1 MHDGVSHVICVPGTI
16 GDVVVV
22 LHGRPP
28 LLEMHAAGR
37 TAASTHALV
46 RIAYEYRTSATA
58 RSRICDV
65 RVTRR
70 CLSVMEDLWWAL
82 GLLGGI
88 VVTAGLVNVAA
99 PQLRPRLRRLVTL
112 FVVYAIALAIT
123 RAMGPFQVGP
133 WEERARTVTSL
144 IYTFA
149 AVSCVALLLFH
160 IVLPAVRLRAPT
172 IMVDLLV
179 AIVYIALAI
188 YILSNHGLDATG
200 AITAGAAASGI
211 LALSMQQT
219 LGNIFGGVALQLDGS
234 IHEGD
239 WIQLEN
245 GKQGKIRSIRWRHTL
260 VETRDWTT
268 IVVPNA
274 QLLAS
279 SITILGL
286 RDGRRTPTRYWV
298 YFNVDFRFSPAHVIQ
313 VVTEAL
319 LAAPIENVADD
330 PKPNCVCMDF
340 ARDNRDSFGYYAVRY
355 WLLDFAFDDPTNSR
369 VRTRIYAALQR
380 AGIPLAMPAVANL
393 VEVHDA
399 AHRERHDVGRRDRH
413 LAAVRSVKLLQFLTD
428 DELATLADGL
438 VRVTYVAGEVITR
451 QGAVAHWLYIL
462 TKGEADIK
470 IKVDHDGDGPKP
482 AQVKLVAHITAPDFF
497 GEMGLMT
504 GEPRFADV
512 VATTEVECFRLGKPS
527 FERVLLARPKI
538 VGELSDKLAN
548 RRVEL
553 IAVRDNL
560 DDEAKVSRHH
570 IEREHIFNAIKEF
583 FGVAE

>member
-1 MHDGVSHVICVPGTI
+1 MN
-16 GDVVVV
+16 
-22 LHGRPP
+22 
-28 LLEMHAAGR
+28 
-37 TAASTHALV
+37 
-46 RIAYEYRTSATA
+46 
-58 RSRICDV
+58 
-65 RVTRR
+65 
-70 CLSVMEDLWWAL
+70 DLWWAL

-88 VVTAGLVNVAA
+88 VVTAGLVNVVA
-99 PQLRPRLRRLVTL
+99 PKLRPRLRRLITL
-112 FVVYAIALAIT
+112 FAIYLIGLAIT
-123 RAMGPFQVGP
+123 RSLEPFQVGP
-133 WEERARTVTSL
+133 WEDRARTVTSL
-144 IYTFA
+144 VYTFA
-149 AVSCVALLLFH
+149 AVNCVALLLFH
-160 IVLPAVRLRAPT
+160 VALPTVRIRVPT
-172 IMVDLLV
+172 ILVDLLV
-179 AIVYIALAI
+179 AIAYVALAI
-188 YILSNHGLDATG
+188 YVLSNHNLDATG

-219 LGNIFGGVALQLDGS
+219 LGNILGGVALQLDGS

-245 GKQGKIRSIRWRHTL
+245 GKQGKIRAIRWRHTL

-274 QLLAS
+274 QLLAGA
-279 SITILGL
+279 ITILGL

-298 YFNVDFRFSPAHVIQ
+298 YFNVDFRFPPAHVIQ
-313 VVTEAL
+313 VVQDAL

-330 PKPNCVCMDF
+330 PKPNCLCMDF
-340 ARDNRDSFGYYAVRY
+340 ARDNRDSFAYYAVRY

-380 AGIPLAMPAVANL
+380 AGIPLALPAIANL
-393 VEVHDA
+393 VELHDA
-399 AHRERHDVGRRDRH
+399 AHRDHHLARSRDRH
-413 LAAVRSVKLLQFLTD
+413 LEAVRSVKLLQLLTD
-428 DELATLADGL
+428 DELGTLADGL
-438 VRVTYVAGEVITR
+438 VRVTYAAGEIVTR

-462 TKGEADIK
+462 TKGEADVK
-470 IKVDHDGDGPKP
+470 VRVDHDGAGPEP
-482 AQVKLVAHITAPDFF
+482 AVIKQVAHIAAPDFF

-512 VATTEVECFRLGKPS
+512 IATTEVECFRLGKAP
-527 FERVLLARPKI
+527 FERVLLARPKL

-553 IAVRDNL
+553 IAVRDGL

-583 FGVAE
+583 FGVGE